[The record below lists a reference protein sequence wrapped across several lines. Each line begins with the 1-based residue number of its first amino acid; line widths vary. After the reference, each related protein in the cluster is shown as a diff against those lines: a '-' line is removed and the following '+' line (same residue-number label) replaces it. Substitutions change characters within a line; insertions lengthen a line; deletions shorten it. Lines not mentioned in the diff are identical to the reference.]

1 MKSAELKKKL
11 LEIIN
16 EHDPQGLLKMGAPED
31 EYSSLLEFVWKEIFK
46 DYNHYDLATEIHK
59 FMVKDFSESLAGRPM
74 EYQQLASDL
83 CQEYYKV
90 KWEYLAVPIKARHIK
105 PNQWGVVC
113 TFDGKEYFL
122 NDIVHRKLDDNG
134 LGIWFGLESHNTK
147 FARFDEEVEVVPLHG
162 KITPFQLDYGST
174 EEKRWEESF
183 QPSADNASQEL
194 PQEPTFYDPFEPPP

>member
-31 EYSSLLEFVWKEIFK
+31 EYDSFLEFIWKKIFN
-46 DYNHYDLATEIHK
+46 DYNYHELTSIIHK
-59 FMVKDFSESLAGRPM
+59 FMIEDFTKDIAGRPI
-74 EYQQLASDL
+74 EYRALAKDL
-83 CQEYYKV
+83 LQEYNKV
-90 KWEYLAVPIKARHIK
+90 KWEALSVPIKARHIK

-147 FARFDEEVEVVPLHG
+147 FARFDEEIEVVPLHG
-162 KITPFQLDYGST
+162 KVTAFQLEYGNA
-174 EEKRWEESF
+174 EDKRWKKSF
-183 QPSADNASQEL
+183 QPSADNAPSL